1 MDNKNIK
8 EIKSLKEAAAIVENL
23 KENEILSIE
32 FERKEGCESIAKD

>member
-8 EIKSLKEAAAIVENL
+8 EIKNLKEAAAIAENL
-23 KENEILSIE
+23 KENEILSID